1 MRCYNAMANNPKGAI
16 NFMIQDISK
25 SDYEA
30 LCKEI
35 WEHNHLYYV
44 ENAPVISDE
53 EFDRAMHALIAIERE
68 HPEWISPNS
77 PTQRVGETIT
87 TGFKSIAHKFP
98 MLSLANT
105 YSKEEIQE
113 FLKRMQKLLGTKEVC
128 YTCELKMDGIAVTAR
143 YVDGAFVQGI
153 TRGDGHKG
161 DEITANMRT
170 IASLPLQLYG
180 ADIPGELELRGE
192 VFMLH
197 SVFQKLNAERIEKGE
212 EPWANPRNA
221 AGGALKL
228 LNPAETARR
237 QLSIVFYGIADIAN
251 TAIRQQWQVHSL
263 LRKLGLPT
271 LATVERCHT
280 LEQICCYAEKVHKM
294 RPTLPFDIDGIV
306 IKLDDLEEQ
315 THIGATGKNPRWAIA
330 YKFAAESAQTRLLA
344 ITVQVGR
351 TGILTPVAELESVTL
366 AGSTISRAT
375 LHNYDEI
382 KRKDIRIGD
391 MLLIEKGGDV
401 IPKVLGVVE
410 LLRPKDSM
418 AWRMPEICPS
428 CGTPVV
434 QIAGEVAVRC
444 PNKHDC
450 PDQLLRR
457 LEHFVG
463 KNAFDIKHLGE
474 KVLEQLVE
482 KGFVTSFASLFS
494 LKKNELLQLEGF
506 KDKAA
511 DNLLWSINSAKTV
524 SLARFIMALGIKHVG
539 SGTADLLARKISTI
553 EGLFLLDINT
563 LKAIEGIGE
572 KSAEAIMAFIND
584 PQRRQEVNELLA
596 CGLSIEAAEQKLIDT
611 TNACFGKIFVL
622 TGTLKRYSRA
632 EASALIKQRGGK
644 VSESVSKKTDFVIA
658 GEAAGSKADRAHALG
673 VPILSEEEFHE
684 LLQLKI

>member
-1 MRCYNAMANNPKGAI
+1 MV
-16 NFMIQDISK
+16 QDISK
-25 SDYEA
+25 SEYEA

-53 EFDRAMHALIAIERE
+53 QFDRALSALIAIEQK
-68 HPEWISPNS
+68 HPEWISPSS
-77 PTQRVGETIT
+77 PTQRVGEAVT
-87 TGFKSIAHKFP
+87 TGFKNVAHKIP

-105 YSKEEIQE
+105 YSREEIQE
-113 FLKRMQKLLGTKEVC
+113 FIKRMQKLLATQEIC
-128 YTCELKMDGIAVTAR
+128 FACELKMDGIAVAAR
-143 YVDGAFVQGI
+143 YVDGAFVQGV

-180 ADIPGELELRGE
+180 DDIPGELELRGE

-197 SVFQKLNAERIEKGE
+197 SVFQKLNAERIENGE

-237 QLSIVFYGIADIAN
+237 QLSIVFYGIADTTN
-251 TAIRQQWQVHSL
+251 TSVTKQHQVHTL

-306 IKLDDLEEQ
+306 IKLDDLNEQ
-315 THIGATGKNPRWAIA
+315 THLGATGKNPRWAIA
-330 YKFAAESAQTRLLA
+330 YKFTAESAQTRLLA

-351 TGILTPVAELESVTL
+351 TGILTPVAELEPVVL

-375 LHNYDEI
+375 LHNYDEV

-391 MLLIEKGGDV
+391 MVLIEKGGDV
-401 IPKVLGVVE
+401 IPKILSVVE

-418 AWRMPEICPS
+418 PWRMPEVCPS
-428 CGTPVV
+428 CATPVV
-434 QIAGEVAVRC
+434 QLPGEVAVRC

-463 KNAFDIKHLGE
+463 KNSLDIKHLGE

-494 LKKNELLQLEGF
+494 LKKEELLQLEGF

-511 DNLLWSINSAKTV
+511 DNLLSSINAAKTV
-524 SLARFIMALGIKHVG
+524 PLARFIMALGIKHVG
-539 SGTADLLARKISTI
+539 SGTADLLAHKVHTLD
-553 EGLFLLDINT
+553 GLFSLDAAA
-563 LKAIEGIGE
+563 LEAIEGIGE
-572 KSAEAIMAFIND
+572 KSAEAITAFIND
-584 PQRRQEVNELLA
+584 PQRRDEVDQLLA
-596 CGLSIEAAEQKLIDT
+596 CGLSIEAAEQQQLDT

-622 TGTLKRYSRA
+622 TGTLQRYGRA

-658 GEAAGSKADRAHALG
+658 GEAAGSKADRARSLG
-673 VPILSEEEFHE
+673 VPVLSEEDFNK
-684 LLQLKI
+684 LLG